1 MSGDLEPREEIM
13 RLLMDL
19 FARTLDHQGT
29 CLETLGLTYSQAKL
43 LWRLEVGDKL
53 SLKELARR
61 CGVDPSNLAGIVDQ
75 LTDRKLVL
83 SRPAAHDKRV
93 RIIPPHSRRRSP
105 SPPPRCLP
113 RPESRDPRPAAET
126 TGSVARDTVARLREL
141 RLQEVL
147 GPVRPSRTS
156 AARSRSGRCRSSCT
170 TSRTQR

>member
-1 MSGDLEPREEIM
+1 MSGDPEPREEIM
-13 RLLMDL
+13 RRLMDL

-75 LTDRKLVL
+75 LADRKLVL

-93 RIIPPHSRRRSP
+93 RIIRLTADGVRLRRRLVACLAQN
-105 SPPPRCLP
+105 PPIRDLP
-113 RPESRDPRPAAET
+113 PKRQDQLLEI
-126 TGSVARDTVARLREL
+126 LRE
-141 RLQEVL
+141 V
-147 GPVRPSRTS
+147 
-156 AARSRSGRCRSSCT
+156 A
-170 TSRTQR
+170 

>member
-1 MSGDLEPREEIM
+1 MGVESEPREEIM
-13 RLLMDL
+13 RRLMDL

-61 CGVDPSNLAGIVDQ
+61 CGVDPSNLAGVVDQ

-93 RIIPPHSRRRSP
+93 RVIRLTADGVRLRRRLVACLAKNPAIHALP
-105 SPPPRCLP
+105 SEQQDQLLEILR
-113 RPESRDPRPAAET
+113 A
-126 TGSVARDTVARLREL
+126 VA
-141 RLQEVL
+141 
-147 GPVRPSRTS
+147 
-156 AARSRSGRCRSSCT
+156 
-170 TSRTQR
+170 